1 MDKKHMVNYFEQI
14 LYPIKSMFNTVV
26 NRELLIKFV
35 KDTYCILAED
45 NVYLYKPQSEFLKD
59 FDKDNNIF
67 DKSNIQNN
75 TNSNN
80 SISVQETCNQYG
92 IVYDKS
98 INLFKNAY
106 NTDNKDIIFKRKHFE
121 TFYVIPA
128 IYADEFIIKIFYHS
142 YLMLF
147 KTLNENMEKDKIILQ
162 NKDKQN
168 VEQQDKYIP
177 TPAFNKFCYN
187 VLRSI
192 TYEPIAIPLVSLFF
206 SEPRV
211 FSEYKDVRLYINSY
225 ITNIHHFG
233 HEKVSYNKIYKNNHF
248 FLWLMFRC
256 VISTTYDYTSHDQYF
271 RFKEAAL
278 FGISHNK
285 DVSNI
290 ENIFK
295 VCVDIFSILNLKQAQ
310 LLYNEKKDDVYR
322 AYSDIKINT
331 YPYSKIIFSDEMK
344 EYLIKVIPN
353 DNTTEGSTN
362 NNNSIILDSMPL
374 TEIYKF
380 FRDTFQK
387 FYNIEPINYMYIFA
401 TDNPNRR
408 NFWKGVRR
416 YNQPIKSNKTKLLF
430 IKVSEYIQVRFWD
443 LIYKDNNTKYIII
456 LYTDDSIPYYH
467 YIINC
472 RDMPVNNKI
481 GNNPDKFTF
490 YWYDKIGDKIVKLS
504 NKYNIDTKASA
515 GADGGYI
522 CTYEK
527 DEKDENNKEDEN
539 LGGVYYPGFHRFHIA
554 YKQYTFEFLNY
565 LVEKEQ
571 SCIAG
576 IQLRAPITATNVVS
590 TVSYGAMKVDIYITA
605 QKNGYILPYEL
616 TNCVCYLYVC
626 DTDEIIEGTIS
637 VIRDGNEDI
646 EFLTTFSFMPKRRYT
661 DLVCKL
667 SLSLKDFENIHQSNS
682 TNCLSV
688 TLNYNNIILQ
698 YYNNK
703 CTWNIGNLPVV
714 YKIKQACFMR
724 GYDFSDENNQKIQ
737 LKVNIDKKGK
747 DVSNV
752 KVASYIIWFGGEKNI
767 DNDSDPSNI
776 KILKGKDN
784 NLLIG
789 DEIEYILPKEWTREE
804 LYNNPNK
811 YIVFFPY
818 IIQHDKLKKLQNDNT
833 KLPTFTSE
841 DYKYH
846 TAFKTSRNKLSVEAV
861 KLINDDKNIDKIEL
875 QAIYNYPF
883 DKKISETKWHIMV
896 HDATSPIYV
905 DGKPIVGHNYEMVF
919 NNLDQVSAA
928 NIAEVKAVEDAI
940 VKVKRDAFIKAID
953 KAVSKVNTGANAKVI
968 EEAIAKAKQDT
979 QETTDTKTFNAIKGA
994 ITNLSNKA
1002 QDNEKAEFDVVAKAI
1017 DNAKNE
1023 VKVTLKVIDDAIEKV
1038 NKGTYAEII
1047 EEEISSA
1054 RKKAQESTQAP
1065 EQANAVTPEEI
1076 ETKTI
1081 NAIEDAIRTLRE
1093 SLINLYKQER
1103 TKQNNTAEIYNI
1115 EFDKNDFNVN
1125 TLYLFE
1131 KKGEKITFPYDS
1143 MFLDKKLIFFAS
1155 MRKVISS
1162 ISASYMFTQ
1171 PITLIFDGETLK
1183 IYENGL
1189 ELDGYDARSGVA
1201 DSQRNKTDGN
1211 KTEYVKEVAYPSVK
1225 SNNDDSNTVDN
1236 SSKFF
1241 YYDEKNTTKIPEG
1254 EYYILVDEPSKSS
1267 STDNAG
1273 TQSNEIIVGEPS
1285 KFQDKLGERYI
1296 EIYKLSALLFSS
1308 EDSFNQSIN
1317 KRKAETKE
1325 NFGWFGNKTSYLIH
1339 GGKNYEDENGIDLSS
1354 NVTTFCK
1361 NLATLVSDTYKD
1373 KLYKVYGK
1381 VPIKLKVEYSNRL
1394 ILQILR
1400 LCEFRPANLSS
1411 EYWATIGRFELR
1423 KGNKIMKN
1431 IDGKEI
1437 KGYMIEPA
1445 SFNKNSDVQA
1455 EYQQITEAT
1464 DTCVPTG
1471 QYKIF
1476 WKESPQFY
1484 FKLNNYKQLEELI
1497 NSLGI
1502 KTTGGRVKIMP
1513 EIYNEEYGISADT
1526 KIHGNNGQNRSLI
1539 LIHSGNN
1546 GKDST
1551 GCLLPNEKLKS
1562 SISNETGLIA
1572 CSSHPMLTSLF
1583 DAIITHDPYA
1593 FKKYGNKVF
1602 VNNFFINIFN
1612 KDNTT
1617 IPVYTTKA
1625 TFNSFLK
1632 QECSEEE
1639 N

>member
-26 NRELLIKFV
+26 DRELLIKFV

-211 FSEYKDVRLYINSY
+211 FREYKDVRLYINSY

-362 NNNSIILDSMPL
+362 NNNSIILDSMSL

-416 YNQPIKSNKTKLLF
+416 YNQPINSNKTRLLF

-456 LYTDDSIPYYH
+456 LYTDDYVPNGN

-481 GNNPDKFTF
+481 GNNQDKFTF
-490 YWYDKIGDKIVKLS
+490 YWYDKIEDKIVKLS
-504 NKYNIDTKASA
+504 NKYNIDTEADA
-515 GADGGYI
+515 DADGGYI
-522 CTYEK
+522 FMYEK
-527 DEKDENNKEDEN
+527 DEN
-539 LGGVYYPGFHRFHIA
+539 LGGVYYPEFNRFHID

-576 IQLRAPITATNVVS
+576 IQLEAPKISTNVGS
-590 TVSYGAMKVDIYITA
+590 TVSDGAMKVDIYITA
-605 QKNGYILPYEL
+605 KKNGYILPYEL

-626 DTDEIIEGTIS
+626 DTEEIIEGTIS
-637 VIRDGNEDI
+637 VIRNDNEEI

-667 SLSLKDFENIHQSNS
+667 SLSLKDFENIHQGDSK
-682 TNCLSV
+682 NCLSI

-698 YYNNK
+698 YYKNQY
-703 CTWNIGNLPVV
+703 TWNIDNLPVV
-714 YKIKQACFMR
+714 HKIKKACFMS

-767 DNDSDPSNI
+767 DNDGDPSNI

-784 NLLIG
+784 ELLIG

-846 TAFKTSRNKLSVEAV
+846 TAFKTSHNDLSVEAV

-883 DKKISETKWHIMV
+883 DKNISETKWHIMV

-1054 RKKAQESTQAP
+1054 RKKAQESTHAP

-1081 NAIEDAIRTLRE
+1081 NAIEDAIRTLKE

-1103 TKQNNTAEIYNI
+1103 TKQNNIAEIYNI

-1171 PITLIFDGETLK
+1171 PIMLRFDGETLK

-1201 DSQRNKTDGN
+1201 ESQRNKTDGN

-1241 YYDEKNTTKIPEG
+1241 YYDDSNTSKIPEG

-1285 KFQDKLGERYI
+1285 KYQDKLGERYI
-1296 EIYKLSALLFSS
+1296 EIYNSSELLFNN

-1317 KRKAETKE
+1317 NRKAETKE
-1325 NFGWFGNKTSYLIH
+1325 NFSWFGNKTSYLIH
-1339 GGKNYEDENGIDLSS
+1339 GGTDYEDNCGIDLSS
-1354 NVTTFCK
+1354 KVTTFCK
-1361 NLATLVSDTYKD
+1361 YLSDKIINNYNNGNLYTT
-1373 KLYKVYGK
+1373 YGK
-1381 VPIKLKVEYSNRL
+1381 VPIKLNVSYKSECIFPLKMEPVNSRNNSKYSLYAWDKEETEGLVQTMFGSNRDKGARKHGGIDLYTGESTSGEVVAIADGEVLDTDLFYNQTNHITIYHEINGKPYIVRYGELVPASITFKKGDIVTQGEKLGETGVLKKNGNPTL
-1394 ILQILR
+1394 ILNNKPMRMLH
-1400 LCEFRPANLSS
+1400 
-1411 EYWATIGRFELR
+1411 FEVF
-1423 KGNKIMKN
+1423 NME
-1431 IDGKEI
+1431 IDGVSIDELKKIEENSKYVLTNFRDDLSKPKYNRRKDIINPLEI
-1437 KGYMIEPA
+1437 
-1445 SFNKNSDVQA
+1445 
-1455 EYQQITEAT
+1455 
-1464 DTCVPTG
+1464 
-1471 QYKIF
+1471 
-1476 WKESPQFY
+1476 
-1484 FKLNNYKQLEELI
+1484 
-1497 NSLGI
+1497 
-1502 KTTGGRVKIMP
+1502 
-1513 EIYNEEYGISADT
+1513 
-1526 KIHGNNGQNRSLI
+1526 
-1539 LIHSGNN
+1539 
-1546 GKDST
+1546 
-1551 GCLLPNEKLKS
+1551 
-1562 SISNETGLIA
+1562 
-1572 CSSHPMLTSLF
+1572 
-1583 DAIITHDPYA
+1583 
-1593 FKKYGNKVF
+1593 
-1602 VNNFFINIFN
+1602 
-1612 KDNTT
+1612 
-1617 IPVYTTKA
+1617 
-1625 TFNSFLK
+1625 LK
-1632 QECSEEE
+1632 QGYKASKKSGYIK
-1639 N
+1639 

>member
-1 MDKKHMVNYFEQI
+1 MDKNI
-14 LYPIKSMFNTVV
+14 
-26 NRELLIKFV
+26 LIKFV
-35 KDTYCILAED
+35 KDTYCVVTNEY
-45 NVYLYKPQSEFLKD
+45 VYLYKPDTKYL
-59 FDKDNNIF
+59 
-67 DKSNIQNN
+67 
-75 TNSNN
+75 
-80 SISVQETCNQYG
+80 
-92 IVYDKS
+92 
-98 INLFKNAY
+98 
-106 NTDNKDIIFKRKHFE
+106 
-121 TFYVIPA
+121 
-128 IYADEFIIKIFYHS
+128 DEFIKCYNITDITIDKINDSENKSNNLSNSRNKYNIYFVNTLTSIKNDIKKYAE
-142 YLMLF
+142 LCPL
-147 KTLNENMEKDKIILQ
+147 LNESQNIDINYKVKNFQSWFIIPVEHADWFIYEMFMHIYLELCNLLKENIEKDKIILQ

-206 SEPRV
+206 SVPRV
-211 FSEYKDVRLYINSY
+211 FREYKDVRLYINSY

-248 FLWLMFRC
+248 FLWLMFQC
-256 VISTTYDYTSHDQYF
+256 VISTTYDYTSRDQYF

-401 TDNPNRR
+401 TNNPNRR
-408 NFWKGVRR
+408 SFWKGVRR
-416 YNQPIKSNKTKLLF
+416 YNQPINSNTTKLLF
-430 IKVSEYIQVRFWD
+430 IKVSEYLQVRFWD
-443 LIYKDNNTKYIII
+443 LIYRDNNTKYIII
-456 LYTDDSIPYYH
+456 LYTDDYVPNGN

-481 GNNPDKFTF
+481 GNNQDKFTF

-504 NKYNIDTKASA
+504 NKYNIDTEAD
-515 GADGGYI
+515 ADGGYI
-522 CTYEK
+522 FMYEK
-527 DEKDENNKEDEN
+527 DEN
-539 LGGVYYPGFHRFHIA
+539 LGGVYYPEFNRFHID

-576 IQLRAPITATNVVS
+576 IQLKAPKISTNVGS
-590 TVSYGAMKVDIYITA
+590 TVSDGAMKVDIYITA
-605 QKNGYILPYEL
+605 TKDGYTLPYKL
-616 TNCVCYLYVC
+616 TDCICYLYVC
-626 DTDEIIEGTIS
+626 DTEEIIEGTIS
-637 VIRDGNEDI
+637 VIRDGNKEI

-667 SLSLKDFENIHQSNS
+667 SLLLKDFENIHQGDSKD
-682 TNCLSV
+682 CLSV

-698 YYNNK
+698 YYKNK
-703 CTWNIGNLPVV
+703 YTWNIGNLPVV
-714 YKIKQACFMR
+714 YKIINTCFMS
-724 GYDFSDENNQKIQ
+724 GYDFSDKTNQKIQ
-737 LKVNIDKKGK
+737 LKVNIEPKGK
-747 DVSNV
+747 NISNV
-752 KVASYIIWFGGEKNI
+752 KVKNYIIWFGGEKNI
-767 DNDSDPSNI
+767 DNDSNPSNI
-776 KILKGKDN
+776 KILKCKDN
-784 NLLIG
+784 KLLMG
-789 DEIEYILPKEWTREE
+789 EDIEYILPNEWTREV

-811 YIVFFPY
+811 SIVFFPC
-818 IIQHDKLKKLQNDNT
+818 IIQYDKLQELENNVDADISFWKS
-833 KLPTFTSE
+833 FYE
-841 DYKYH
+841 YH
-846 TAFKTSRNKLSVEAV
+846 ITFKTSRNDLSVEAV
-861 KLINDDKNIDKIEL
+861 KLINDDKNIENIEL
-875 QAIYNYPF
+875 QAVYNYPF

-896 HDATSPIYV
+896 HNATSPIYV
-905 DGKPIVGHNYEMVF
+905 DGKSIVGHNYEMVF

-1047 EEEISSA
+1047 EEEISNA
-1054 RKKAQESTQAP
+1054 RKNAQESTQAP
-1065 EQANAVTPEEI
+1065 EQANAVTQEEI

-1155 MRKVISS
+1155 MRKVTSS
-1162 ISASYMFTQ
+1162 SSASHMFTQ
-1171 PITLIFDGETLK
+1171 PITLRFDGETLQ
-1183 IYENGL
+1183 IYENGNKL
-1189 ELDGYDARSGVA
+1189 EGYEARSGVA
-1201 DSQRNKTDGN
+1201 ESQRNKTDGN

-1236 SSKFF
+1236 SNKFF
-1241 YYDEKNTTKIPEG
+1241 YYDDSNTSKIPEG
-1254 EYYILVDEPSKSS
+1254 EYYIMANDIKMNPYNSTEALNTQGSKYMHIYPYYNLDFY
-1267 STDNAG
+1267 TEELFNKTINTAH
-1273 TQSNEIIVGEPS
+1273 NIMEAVGN
-1285 KFQDKLGERYI
+1285 Y
-1296 EIYKLSALLFSS
+1296 
-1308 EDSFNQSIN
+1308 N
-1317 KRKAETKE
+1317 
-1325 NFGWFGNKTSYLIH
+1325 NFLTSYLIH
-1339 GGKNYEDENGIDLSS
+1339 GGTDYEDNCGIDLSS

-1381 VPIKLKVEYSNRL
+1381 VPIKLEVEYGKYP
-1394 ILQILR
+1394 IDLR
-1400 LCEFRPANLSS
+1400 GKSTPNGGIVEWISQF
-1411 EYWATIGRFELR
+1411 
-1423 KGNKIMKN
+1423 
-1431 IDGKEI
+1431 DGSKVY
-1437 KGYMIEPA
+1437 KAGDTA
-1445 SFNKNSDVQA
+1445 CQR
-1455 EYQQITEAT
+1455 
-1464 DTCVPTG
+1464 TCVEILKRSG
-1471 QYKIF
+1471 
-1476 WKESPQFY
+1476 
-1484 FKLNNYKQLEELI
+1484 LGD
-1497 NSLGI
+1497 NS
-1502 KTTGGRVKIMP
+1502 
-1513 EIYNEEYGISADT
+1513 
-1526 KIHGNNGQNRSLI
+1526 
-1539 LIHSGNN
+1539 
-1546 GKDST
+1546 
-1551 GCLLPNEKLKS
+1551 
-1562 SISNETGLIA
+1562 
-1572 CSSHPMLTSLF
+1572 
-1583 DAIITHDPYA
+1583 
-1593 FKKYGNKVF
+1593 GNKVNVIVMGVEKGEDLKKEGTSKIVINGKKIEGIVYSTIDGEF
-1602 VNNFFINIFN
+1602 DTNNQESYIKADNMKFIEGVKYIDQELEAGYPILVGVDHHYDRRIQGGVRYNAPN
-1612 KDNTT
+1612 
-1617 IPVYTTKA
+1617 YTTDHFIVIVGRDSDANGFFYRFYEVGTGKYA
-1625 TFNSFLK
+1625 FQGSKVNLELLNNTYRPNGIHDDNKLYVK
-1632 QECSEEE
+1632 NNILIGKTKYKPDCSYVVTEVRR
-1639 N
+1639 NQHK

>member
-1 MDKKHMVNYFEQI
+1 MDKNI
-14 LYPIKSMFNTVV
+14 
-26 NRELLIKFV
+26 LIKFV
-35 KDTYCILAED
+35 KDTYCVVTNEY
-45 NVYLYKPQSEFLKD
+45 VYLYKPDTKYL
-59 FDKDNNIF
+59 
-67 DKSNIQNN
+67 
-75 TNSNN
+75 
-80 SISVQETCNQYG
+80 
-92 IVYDKS
+92 
-98 INLFKNAY
+98 
-106 NTDNKDIIFKRKHFE
+106 
-121 TFYVIPA
+121 
-128 IYADEFIIKIFYHS
+128 DEFIKCYNITDITIDKINDSENKSNNLSNSRNKYNIYFVNTLTSIKNDIKKYAE
-142 YLMLF
+142 LCPL
-147 KTLNENMEKDKIILQ
+147 LNESQNIDINYKVKNFQSWFIIPVEHADWFIYEMFMHIYLELCNLLKENIEKDKIILQ

-211 FSEYKDVRLYINSY
+211 FREYKDVRLYINSY

-416 YNQPIKSNKTKLLF
+416 YNQPISPNTTKLFF

-443 LIYKDNNTKYIII
+443 LIYRDNNTKYIII
-456 LYTDDSIPYYH
+456 LYTDDYVPNGN

-481 GNNPDKFTF
+481 GNNQDKFTF

-504 NKYNIDTKASA
+504 NKYNIDTEAD
-515 GADGGYI
+515 ADGGYI
-522 CTYEK
+522 FMYEK
-527 DEKDENNKEDEN
+527 DEN
-539 LGGVYYPGFHRFHIA
+539 LGGVYYPEFNRFHID

-576 IQLRAPITATNVVS
+576 IQLKAPKISTNVGS
-590 TVSYGAMKVDIYITA
+590 TVSDGAMKVDIYITA
-605 QKNGYILPYEL
+605 TKDGYTLPYKL
-616 TNCVCYLYVC
+616 TDCVCYLYVC
-626 DTDEIIEGTIS
+626 DTEEIIEGTIS
-637 VIRDGNEDI
+637 VIRDGNKEI

-667 SLSLKDFENIHQSNS
+667 SLLLKDFENIHQGDSKD
-682 TNCLSV
+682 CLSV

-698 YYNNK
+698 YYKNK
-703 CTWNIGNLPVV
+703 YTWNIGNLPVV
-714 YKIKQACFMR
+714 YKIINTCFMS
-724 GYDFSDENNQKIQ
+724 GYDFSDKTNQKIQ
-737 LKVNIDKKGK
+737 LKVNIEPKGK
-747 DVSNV
+747 NISNV
-752 KVASYIIWFGGEKNI
+752 KVKNYIIWFGGEKNI
-767 DNDSDPSNI
+767 DNDSNPSNI
-776 KILKGKDN
+776 KILKCKDN
-784 NLLIG
+784 KLLMG
-789 DEIEYILPKEWTREE
+789 EEIEYILPNEWTREV

-811 YIVFFPY
+811 SIVFFPC
-818 IIQHDKLKKLQNDNT
+818 IIQYDKLQELENNVDADISFWKS
-833 KLPTFTSE
+833 F
-841 DYKYH
+841 YKYH
-846 TAFKTSRNKLSVEAV
+846 TAFKTSHNDLSVEAV
-861 KLINDDKNIDKIEL
+861 KLINDDKNIENIEL
-875 QAIYNYPF
+875 QAIYNCPF
-883 DKKISETKWHIMV
+883 DKDISETKWHIMV

-905 DGKPIVGHNYEMVF
+905 DGKPIVGHNYEMVL

-968 EEAIAKAKQDT
+968 EEAIAKAKQNT

-1047 EEEISSA
+1047 EEEISNA
-1054 RKKAQESTQAP
+1054 RKNAQESTQAP
-1065 EQANAVTPEEI
+1065 EQANAVTQEEI

-1131 KKGEKITFPYDS
+1131 KKGEKITFSYDS

-1155 MRKVISS
+1155 MRKVTSS
-1162 ISASYMFTQ
+1162 SSASHMFTQ

-1189 ELDGYDARSGVA
+1189 ELEGYEARSGKVA
-1201 DSQRNKTDGN
+1201 KRKEIPAKSVNTENNQTLNTVANKEDNKTQAEEKNNLNLIDDEDSI
-1211 KTEYVKEVAYPSVK
+1211 KKVAYPGVSASATLAQDYNGK
-1225 SNNDDSNTVDN
+1225 YY
-1236 SSKFF
+1236 

-1285 KFQDKLGERYI
+1285 KYQDKLGERYI
-1296 EIYKLSALLFSS
+1296 EIYKSSELLFNN

-1317 KRKAETKE
+1317 NRKAETKE

-1339 GGKNYEDENGIDLSS
+1339 GGTDYEDNCGIDLSS
-1354 NVTTFCK
+1354 KVTTFCEYLSDK
-1361 NLATLVSDTYKD
+1361 IINNYNNGNLYTT
-1373 KLYKVYGK
+1373 YGK
-1381 VPIKLKVEYSNRL
+1381 VPIKLNVSYKSECIFPLKMEPVNSRNNSKYSLYAWDKEETEGLVQTMFGSNRSGGRKHGGIDLYTGESTSGEVVAIADGEVLDTDLFYNQTNHITIYHEINGKPYIVRYGELVPASITFKKGDMVTQGEKLGETGVL
-1394 ILQILR
+1394 IKDSGSIMELDFYAEKIGS
-1400 LCEFRPANLSS
+1400 FSS
-1411 EYWATIGRFELR
+1411 QMRMLHFEVFDM
-1423 KGNKIMKN
+1423 NVNN
-1431 IDGKEI
+1431 IDVI
-1437 KGYMIEPA
+1437 
-1445 SFNKNSDVQA
+1445 
-1455 EYQQITEAT
+1455 
-1464 DTCVPTG
+1464 
-1471 QYKIF
+1471 
-1476 WKESPQFY
+1476 
-1484 FKLNNYKQLEELI
+1484 
-1497 NSLGI
+1497 
-1502 KTTGGRVKIMP
+1502 
-1513 EIYNEEYGISADT
+1513 
-1526 KIHGNNGQNRSLI
+1526 
-1539 LIHSGNN
+1539 
-1546 GKDST
+1546 
-1551 GCLLPNEKLKS
+1551 KLKDL
-1562 SISNETGLIA
+1562 N
-1572 CSSHPMLTSLF
+1572 
-1583 DAIITHDPYA
+1583 
-1593 FKKYGNKVF
+1593 KYLLSTPRGYKPKN
-1602 VNNFFINIFN
+1602 
-1612 KDNTT
+1612 DNTE
-1617 IPVYTTKA
+1617 
-1625 TFNSFLK
+1625 TFNLDYRRRKDIINPLEILK
-1632 QECSEEE
+1632 QGYEASKKLGYIK
-1639 N
+1639 

>member
-1 MDKKHMVNYFEQI
+1 MDKKHMVNYLEQM
-14 LYPIKSMFNTVV
+14 LDPIKSMFNTVV
-26 NRELLIKFV
+26 DRELLIKFV
-35 KDTYCILAED
+35 KDTYCILADD

-106 NTDNKDIIFKRKHFE
+106 NTDNEDIIFKRKHFE

-168 VEQQDKYIP
+168 IEQQNKYIP
-177 TPAFNKFCYN
+177 TPAFNNFCYN
-187 VLRSI
+187 VLKS
-192 TYEPIAIPLVSLFF
+192 TSYEPIAIPLVSLFF
-206 SEPRV
+206 SVPRV
-211 FSEYKDVRLYINSY
+211 FREYKDVRLYINSY

-256 VISTTYDYTSHDQYF
+256 VISTTYNYTSRDQYF

-285 DVSNI
+285 DLSNI
-290 ENIFK
+290 KNIFK

-310 LLYNEKKDDVYR
+310 LLGNEKEDDVYM
-322 AYSDIKINT
+322 AYSDIKIHS

-344 EYLIKVIPN
+344 EYLVKVIQE

-362 NNNSIILDSMPL
+362 NNNSIILDSMSL
-374 TEIYKF
+374 TEIYIF
-380 FRDTFQK
+380 FRDTFQN
-387 FYNIEPINYMYIFA
+387 FYNIEQINYMYIFA
-401 TDNPNRR
+401 TNNPNKR

-416 YNQPIKSNKTKLLF
+416 YNQPINSNKTRLLF

-456 LYTDDSIPYYH
+456 LYTDDYIPNGN

-481 GNNPDKFTF
+481 GKNLDKFTF
-490 YWYDKIGDKIVKLS
+490 YWYDKINGEIVKLS

-515 GADGGYI
+515 DAGGGYI

-527 DEKDENNKEDEN
+527 DEKDENNKKSEN
-539 LGGVYYPGFHRFHIA
+539 LGGVYYPEFNRFHID

-565 LVEKEQ
+565 LVKKEQ
-571 SCIAG
+571 SCIAS
-576 IQLRAPITATNVVS
+576 IQLRAPITGTNVVS
-590 TVSYGAMKVDIYITA
+590 TVSDGAMKVDIYITA
-605 QKNGYILPYEL
+605 TKDGYTLPYEL

-626 DTDEIIEGTIS
+626 DTEEIIEGTIS
-637 VIRDGNEDI
+637 VIRDDKEKI
-646 EFLTTFSFMPKRRYT
+646 EFLTTFSFTLKRRLT
-661 DLVCKL
+661 SWSCKL
-667 SLSLKDFENIHQSNS
+667 SLSLNDFKNIHQGNS
-682 TNCLSV
+682 KNCLSIF
-688 TLNYNNIILQ
+688 LNYKAIDLK
-698 YYNNK
+698 YYK
-703 CTWNIGNLPVV
+703 QSRGWNIEYLPVV

-752 KVASYIIWFGGEKNI
+752 EVESYIIWFGGEKNI
-767 DNDSDPSNI
+767 DNDGDPSNI

-818 IIQHDKLKKLQNDNT
+818 IIQHDKLQKLKNDNT

-846 TAFKTSRNKLSVEAV
+846 TAFKTSCNKLSAEAV
-861 KLINDDKNIDKIEL
+861 KLINDDKNMDKIEL

-919 NNLDQVSAA
+919 NNLDRVSA
-928 NIAEVKAVEDAI
+928 
-940 VKVKRDAFIKAID
+940 
-953 KAVSKVNTGANAKVI
+953 
-968 EEAIAKAKQDT
+968 
-979 QETTDTKTFNAIKGA
+979 
-994 ITNLSNKA
+994 
-1002 QDNEKAEFDVVAKAI
+1002 
-1017 DNAKNE
+1017 
-1023 VKVTLKVIDDAIEKV
+1023 
-1038 NKGTYAEII
+1038 
-1047 EEEISSA
+1047 
-1054 RKKAQESTQAP
+1054 
-1065 EQANAVTPEEI
+1065 
-1076 ETKTI
+1076 
-1081 NAIEDAIRTLRE
+1081 
-1093 SLINLYKQER
+1093 
-1103 TKQNNTAEIYNI
+1103 YNI
-1115 EFDKNDFNVN
+1115 EFDKNKFNVN
-1125 TLYLFE
+1125 MIYLLAE
-1131 KKGEKITFPYDS
+1131 KGEKITFPYDS

-1155 MRKVISS
+1155 MSTLELSS
-1162 ISASYMFTQ
+1162 SVSYMFTQ
-1171 PITLIFDGETLK
+1171 PITLIFDGETLQ

-1189 ELDGYDARSGVA
+1189 KLDGYGARSGKVEKRKAIPAKSVNTEDNQTLNTVA
-1201 DSQRNKTDGN
+1201 NKEDNITQAEEKNNLNLIDDEDSIK
-1211 KTEYVKEVAYPSVK
+1211 KVAYPGVSASATLAQDYNGK
-1225 SNNDDSNTVDN
+1225 YY
-1236 SSKFF
+1236 
-1241 YYDEKNTTKIPEG
+1241 YYDDKNTTKIPEG
-1254 EYYILVDEPSKSS
+1254 EYYILFDEPSKSS
-1267 STDNAG
+1267 STDNAD

-1296 EIYKLSALLFSS
+1296 EIYKSSELLFNN

-1325 NFGWFGNKTSYLIH
+1325 NFSWFGNKTSYLIH
-1339 GGKNYEDENGIDLSS
+1339 GGKNYEDENGINLSS
-1354 NVTTFCK
+1354 SVTTFCK
-1361 NLATLVSDTYKD
+1361 NLATLVSDTFKD

-1381 VPIKLKVEYSNRL
+1381 VPIKLEVEYSK
-1394 ILQILR
+1394 ILR
-1400 LCEFRPANLSS
+1400 LEVIRKWGKYGASNIPTISEFKLSKNHKCILNGHILEREGPDTLESGKLKRIPEGTYNARWWTSSISFSYTNSDYIIKNEALATENKSRSNILPNLYNDYVKKERYILIHNGNYIEHS
-1411 EYWATIGRFELR
+1411 
-1423 KGNKIMKN
+1423 KGCLLLGTDKCKQRNNVYYDMVTDSNKILKN
-1431 IDGKEI
+1431 FI
-1437 KGYMIEPA
+1437 
-1445 SFNKNSDVQA
+1445 
-1455 EYQQITEAT
+1455 
-1464 DTCVPTG
+1464 
-1471 QYKIF
+1471 
-1476 WKESPQFY
+1476 
-1484 FKLNNYKQLEELI
+1484 EELI
-1497 NSLGI
+1497 
-1502 KTTGGRVKIMP
+1502 K
-1513 EIYNEEYGISADT
+1513 
-1526 KIHGNNGQNRSLI
+1526 
-1539 LIHSGNN
+1539 
-1546 GKDST
+1546 
-1551 GCLLPNEKLKS
+1551 
-1562 SISNETGLIA
+1562 
-1572 CSSHPMLTSLF
+1572 
-1583 DAIITHDPYA
+1583 HDPTSYKNYSTNPTIKN
-1593 FKKYGNKVF
+1593 FIIIIKNK
-1602 VNNFFINIFN
+1602 FI
-1612 KDNTT
+1612 
-1617 IPVYTTKA
+1617 
-1625 TFNSFLK
+1625 
-1632 QECSEEE
+1632 E
-1639 N
+1639 

>member
-26 NRELLIKFV
+26 DRELLIKFV
-35 KDTYCILAED
+35 KDTYCILAKD

-106 NTDNKDIIFKRKHFE
+106 NTDNEDIIFKRKHFE

-206 SEPRV
+206 SVPRV
-211 FSEYKDVRLYINSY
+211 FREYKDVRLYINSY

-387 FYNIEPINYMYIFA
+387 FYNIERINYMYIFA

-416 YNQPIKSNKTKLLF
+416 YNQPINSNKTRLLF

-504 NKYNIDTKASA
+504 NKYNIDTKASV

-576 IQLRAPITATNVVS
+576 IQLEAPITATNVVS

-626 DTDEIIEGTIS
+626 DTEEIIEGTIS

-703 CTWNIGNLPVV
+703 YTWNIGNLPVV

-752 KVASYIIWFGGEKNI
+752 KVESYIIWFGGEKNI

-818 IIQHDKLKKLQNDNT
+818 IIQHDKLKELQNDNT

-846 TAFKTSRNKLSVEAV
+846 TAFKTSHNDLSVEAV
-861 KLINDDKNIDKIEL
+861 KLINDDKNMDKIEL

-883 DKKISETKWHIMV
+883 DKNISETKWHIMV

-1054 RKKAQESTQAP
+1054 RKKAQESTHAP

-1081 NAIEDAIRTLRE
+1081 NAIEDAIRTLKE

-1125 TLYLFE
+1125 MLYLFE
-1131 KKGEKITFPYDS
+1131 KKGEKITFFYDS

-1155 MRKVISS
+1155 MRKVTSS
-1162 ISASYMFTQ
+1162 SSASYMFTQ
-1171 PITLIFDGETLK
+1171 PITLRFDGETLQ
-1183 IYENGL
+1183 IYENGNKL
-1189 ELDGYDARSGVA
+1189 EGYEARSGVA
-1201 DSQRNKTDGN
+1201 EEQRNKTDGN

-1225 SNNDDSNTVDN
+1225 SNNDNSNTVDN

-1241 YYDEKNTTKIPEG
+1241 YYDDSNTSKIPEG
-1254 EYYILVDEPSKSS
+1254 EYYIMANDIKTNPYNSTEALNTQGSKYMHIYPYYNLDFY
-1267 STDNAG
+1267 TEELFNKAIN
-1273 TQSNEIIVGEPS
+1273 TAHNIMEAVGN
-1285 KFQDKLGERYI
+1285 Y
-1296 EIYKLSALLFSS
+1296 
-1308 EDSFNQSIN
+1308 N
-1317 KRKAETKE
+1317 
-1325 NFGWFGNKTSYLIH
+1325 NFLTSYLIH
-1339 GGKNYEDENGIDLSS
+1339 GGTDYEDNYGIDLSS
-1354 NVTTFCK
+1354 NVTTFCN
-1361 NLATLVSDTYKD
+1361 NLTTLVNDTYKD

-1381 VPIKLKVEYSNRL
+1381 VPIKLEVKYSRILVLSLNRKWEIQL
-1394 ILQILR
+1394 GNPESWSTI
-1400 LCEFRPANLSS
+1400 S
-1411 EYWATIGRFELR
+1411 EYALFCGGKIL
-1423 KGNKIMKN
+1423 KDCQGN
-1431 IDGKEI
+1431 DI
-1437 KGYMIEPA
+1437 KGYIIEPA
-1445 SFNKNSDVQA
+1445 SKNPVRSGNA
-1455 EYQQITEAT
+1455 LPPEEQQ
-1464 DTCVPTG
+1464 
-1471 QYKIF
+1471 
-1476 WKESPQFY
+1476 
-1484 FKLNNYKQLEELI
+1484 
-1497 NSLGI
+1497 
-1502 KTTGGRVKIMP
+1502 KTAR
-1513 EIYNEEYGISADT
+1513 SDT
-1526 KIHGNNGQNRSLI
+1526 KIPDGVYKVFWRLSGQAFFVHSNQEKHDHEILTNLYNTVCNLYTSIDSIICKNSNCKHSQRPKYGTTHIHVVPELFSDNHIVGSERNEGNREDV
-1539 LIHSGNN
+1539 LIHYGLN
-1546 GKDST
+1546 GLWSE
-1551 GCLLPNEKLKS
+1551 GCLLPTDNVDNISFPTKAASEWSTVSAVAKL
-1562 SISNETGLIA
+1562 
-1572 CSSHPMLTSLF
+1572 M
-1583 DAIITHDPYA
+1583 DAMINHDPQA
-1593 FKKYGNKVF
+1593 FINYNKGKKYSTIE
-1602 VNNFFINIFN
+1602 NFFINIVTDTN
-1612 KDNTT
+1612 
-1617 IPVYTTKA
+1617 
-1625 TFNSFLK
+1625 LK
-1632 QECSEEE
+1632 IIK
-1639 N
+1639 